1 MKVIISD
8 TAYTELL
15 QIGRWIKIDNPGRA
29 ERFVSEI
36 YDRCQSLRDMP
47 RAFPLVPR
55 WEEQG
60 IRRRPYGDYLI
71 FCRINGDVIDVLH
84 IMHGA
89 RDYEAVLFVEK

>member
-1 MKVIISD
+1 MKVVISE

-15 QIGRWIKIDNPGRA
+15 QIGRWIKLDNPARA
-29 ERFVSEI
+29 ERFISEM

-71 FCRINGDVIDVLH
+71 FHRIADDVIEVLH

-89 RDYEAVLFVEK
+89 RDYEAILSPEE

>member
-15 QIGRWIKIDNPGRA
+15 QIGRWIKLDNPSRA
-29 ERFVSEI
+29 ERFISEI

-55 WEEQG
+55 WEEQA

-71 FCRINGDVIDVLH
+71 FYRVKGDVIDVLH

-89 RDYEAVLFVEK
+89 RDYETIFSPEE

>member
-15 QIGRWIKIDNPGRA
+15 QIGRWIKFDNPNRA

>member
-8 TAYTELL
+8 AAYTELL
-15 QIGRWIKIDNPGRA
+15 KIARWIKLDNPSRA

-36 YDRCQSLRDMP
+36 YDRCQNLRDMP
-47 RAFPLVPR
+47 KAFPLVPR

-60 IRRRPYGDYLI
+60 IRRRPFGDYLI
-71 FCRINGDVIDVLH
+71 FYRINGDVIDVLH

-89 RDYEAVLFVEK
+89 RDYAAILFAEE

>member
-8 TAYTELL
+8 AAYTELL
-15 QIGRWIKIDNPGRA
+15 QIGRRIKLDNPGRA

-71 FCRINGDVIDVLH
+71 FYRIIGDIIDVLH

-89 RDYEAVLFVEK
+89 RDYEAILFPEE

>member
-1 MKVIISD
+1 MKVVISEA
-8 TAYTELL
+8 AYAELL
-15 QIGRWIKIDNPGRA
+15 QIGRWIKLDNPSRA

-71 FCRINGDVIDVLH
+71 FYRITGDVIDVLH

-89 RDYEAVLFVEK
+89 RDYEAILFPEE

>member
-1 MKVIISD
+1 
-8 TAYTELL
+8 L
-15 QIGRWIKIDNPGRA
+15 QIGRWIKLDNPARA

-36 YDRCQSLRDMP
+36 YDRCQSLSDMP
-47 RAFPLVPR
+47 KAFPLVPR

-71 FCRINGDVIDVLH
+71 FYRINGEMIDVLH

-89 RDYEAVLFVEK
+89 RDYEATLFVVE

>member
-1 MKVIISD
+1 MKVNISD
-8 TAYTELL
+8 AAYTELL
-15 QIGRWIKIDNPGRA
+15 QIGRWIKLDNPARA

-36 YDRCQSLRDMP
+36 YDRCQSLSDMP
-47 RAFPLVPR
+47 KAFPLVPR

-71 FCRINGDVIDVLH
+71 FYRINGEMIDVLH

-89 RDYEAVLFVEK
+89 RDYEATLFVVE

>member
-1 MKVIISD
+1 MKVNISD
-8 TAYTELL
+8 AAYTELL
-15 QIGRWIKIDNPGRA
+15 QIGRWIKLDNPARA

-47 RAFPLVPR
+47 KAFPLVPR

-71 FCRINGDVIDVLH
+71 FYRINGEMIDVLH

-89 RDYEAVLFVEK
+89 RDYEAVLFAEE